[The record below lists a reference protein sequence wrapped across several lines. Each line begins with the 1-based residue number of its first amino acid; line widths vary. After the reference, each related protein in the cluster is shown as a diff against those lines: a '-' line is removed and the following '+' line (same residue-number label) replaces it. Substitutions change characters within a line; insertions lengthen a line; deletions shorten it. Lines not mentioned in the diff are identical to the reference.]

1 MTKTVSI
8 QAFIH
13 CGLNYDKQPEYTIES
28 YDCSAYQSKT
38 FILETTIDVEIPDDF
53 NPIASEVARLGAVLL
68 KAEATAYAHTEKLKQ
83 QIADL
88 LMLEYSL

>member
-1 MTKTVSI
+1 MTKTVLIS
-8 QAFIH
+8 AYVH

-38 FILETTIDVEIPDDF
+38 FILETTVAIEIPDDF
-53 NPIASEVARLGAVLL
+53 NPVASEITRLEAALL
-68 KAEATAYAHTEKLKQ
+68 KAEATAFAHTEQLKQ
-83 QIADL
+83 KIADL